1 MSTEY
6 TFDGLN
12 EWEKNL
18 AQIID
23 RQYPEEF
30 KQMVIDIAE
39 QALGKAKELTP
50 VQTGRLRDAWNLNY
64 RKRGDT
70 YYIEVYNNVEYA
82 EPVEYGHRMK
92 GGGFKKA
99 LICWKCL
106 CRKWIGSF
114 QTTCGPGWLIFKYA

>member
-6 TFDGLN
+6 TFDGLD

-39 QALGKAKELTP
+39 QGAWKSKRTDSGSDWTFTGCLELELSKNGETP
-50 VQTGRLRDAWNLNY
+50 TILKFTIMWNMQSLWSM
-64 RKRGDT
+64 G
-70 YYIEVYNNVEYA
+70 IA
-82 EPVEYGHRMK
+82 
-92 GGGFKKA
+92 
-99 LICWKCL
+99 
-106 CRKWIGSF
+106 
-114 QTTCGPGWLIFKYA
+114 

>member
-6 TFDGLN
+6 TFDGLD

-50 VQTGRLRDAWNLNY
+50 DVYGMPGTWELSKNGETPTILKFTIMWNMQSLWSM
-64 RKRGDT
+64 G
-70 YYIEVYNNVEYA
+70 IA
-82 EPVEYGHRMK
+82 
-92 GGGFKKA
+92 
-99 LICWKCL
+99 
-106 CRKWIGSF
+106 
-114 QTTCGPGWLIFKYA
+114 

>member
-6 TFDGLN
+6 TFDGLD

-50 VQTGRLRDAWNLNY
+50 VQTGRLRDAWNLELSKSGETPTILKFTIMWNMQSLWSM
-64 RKRGDT
+64 G
-70 YYIEVYNNVEYA
+70 IA
-82 EPVEYGHRMK
+82 
-92 GGGFKKA
+92 
-99 LICWKCL
+99 
-106 CRKWIGSF
+106 
-114 QTTCGPGWLIFKYA
+114 